1 MRVGYLLLACG
12 LSIAVAGCGTPPTTD
27 VDAARASVDKAT
39 ANGASQYASESLKAA
54 QDAQTAL
61 DAELKAQDGKW
72 FKSYDKAKDLAAAA
86 KAAGDKAATEA
97 AAAKEKANAAA
108 VAVKK
113 REEARLAAKAAAVH
127 VGGPIRPPVKIKD
140 VPPVYPEIA
149 KQAKV
154 SGAVVIEATI
164 DKDGKVADTKVVKSA
179 PLLEQAAV
187 DAVRQW
193 EYRPS
198 MQNGKPVPVI
208 MTVTVN
214 FTR

>member
-1 MRVGYLLLACG
+1 MRVGHLLLACG
-12 LSIAVAGCGTPPTTD
+12 LSLVVAGCGAPPTTD
-27 VDAARASVDKAT
+27 VDAARASIDKAT
-39 ANGASQYASESLKAA
+39 ATGASQYASASLKEA
-54 QDAQTAL
+54 QDAQAAL

-72 FKSYDKAKDLAAAA
+72 FRSYDKARELAAAA
-86 KAAGDKAATEA
+86 KNAGDKAATEA
-97 AAAKEKANAAA
+97 ADAKDKAMAKAAA
-108 VAVKK
+108 AKK
-113 REEARLAAKAAAVH
+113 REEARVAAKAAAVR
-127 VGGPIRPPVKIKD
+127 VGGPVRPPVKIKD
-140 VPPVYPEIA
+140 VPPIYPEIA

-193 EYRPS
+193 EYKPS
-198 MQNGKPVPVI
+198 MQNGKPVPVV